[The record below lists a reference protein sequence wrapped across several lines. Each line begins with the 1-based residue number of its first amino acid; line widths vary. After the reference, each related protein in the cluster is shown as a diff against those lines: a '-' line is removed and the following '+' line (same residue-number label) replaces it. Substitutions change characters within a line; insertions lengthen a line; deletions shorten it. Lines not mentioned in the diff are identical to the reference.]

1 VKITTGKGVV
11 VHVGGHITIGG
22 GTVPSA
28 PLGLDDLTDVDLTG
42 AVPGQMLQ
50 RMPDGTWVPVAFERP
65 LRWLTDVEAPADTPA
80 GSVLG
85 TSGEGVW
92 EPLSLAYIEE
102 QIVAPLQAE
111 IGDPHVVSAH
121 TDLVGYIGELDGR
134 LSAVEGSG
142 EPVTPTSTLYVDKYS
157 GTYTRV
163 MAVGVTTA
171 DVKVAVALATTPGTN
186 GAVFPDLGSIA
197 GGAAVWVDFNGT
209 LGRVNTADGS
219 GVYGSA
225 LKEWIRKGSVLTVHR
240 SDADPAHPTLVV
252 TLIEQPTGAGSSLA
266 LGDLANVQA
275 PGNTPVGK
283 VLGTDAEGHWAPI
296 DFEARIAAL
305 EARIAALESPAPA
318 PPPAVPDATW
328 TKDDIVLWLGNNG
341 IDLNKKAEQ
350 EMTKDELL
358 TLVANLLNP

>member
-1 VKITTGKGVV
+1 VAG
-11 VHVGGHITIGG
+11 
-22 GTVPSA
+22 S
-28 PLGLDDLTDVDLTG
+28 LDDLADVDLTN
-42 AVPGQMLQ
+42 AEPGQMLQ
-50 RMPDGTWVPVAFERP
+50 RQPDGTWLPVSFERP

-142 EPVTPTSTLYVDKYS
+142 EPVAPALTLYVDKYS
-157 GTYTRV
+157 GSYTRI

-171 DVKVAVALATTPGTN
+171 DVKVAVELATTPGTN

-209 LGRVNTADGS
+209 LGRVNTVDGG

-240 SDADPAHPTLVV
+240 DDTDPAHPTLVV
-252 TLIEQPTGAGSSLA
+252 TLIEQPTGAGSTLA

-283 VLGTDAEGHWAPI
+283 VLGTDAEGHWAPVDLPAPGLAI
-296 DFEARIAAL
+296 EPRYLTDEWDAATVYPAGAAVSYRGQEYVTTGGAPAGHDPASYGEWNKLSGSVIGYYLSMLLQKNAAL
-305 EARIAALESPAPA
+305 EARIAALETP
-318 PPPAVPDATW
+318 
-328 TKDDIVLWLGNNG
+328 
-341 IDLNKKAEQ
+341 
-350 EMTKDELL
+350 
-358 TLVANLLNP
+358 